1 MARRILVLLAL
12 ASTLLATMATTAA
25 ARSEQRSDI
34 PACEELL
41 TTQDA
46 GSALREPYAFVL
58 RREVVGT
65 TRNCDYTGGKGHA
78 LPARTLGVTWG
89 PWAELRNR
97 SVSFAKKN
105 LCPVSKQAC
114 GEMAKLKSVKRDLDS
129 FKHLEQAL
137 AETGTARRLRS
148 LIFEGNPVVAWRPSE
163 ATGLSD
169 FAWVFVYD
177 VNTTY
182 LLETFCIDNAVSTPD
197 AACAIAAAEL
207 VYENVK
213 S

>member
-65 TRNCDYTGGKGHA
+65 TRSRGELLDGRV
-78 LPARTLGVTWG
+78 LDVRRG
-89 PWAELRNR
+89 PLLQRVSVGLFRPSHFRNR
-97 SVSFAKKN
+97 SYRV
-105 LCPVSKQAC
+105 
-114 GEMAKLKSVKRDLDS
+114 
-129 FKHLEQAL
+129 
-137 AETGTARRLRS
+137 
-148 LIFEGNPVVAWRPSE
+148 
-163 ATGLSD
+163 
-169 FAWVFVYD
+169 
-177 VNTTY
+177 
-182 LLETFCIDNAVSTPD
+182 
-197 AACAIAAAEL
+197 
-207 VYENVK
+207 
-213 S
+213 